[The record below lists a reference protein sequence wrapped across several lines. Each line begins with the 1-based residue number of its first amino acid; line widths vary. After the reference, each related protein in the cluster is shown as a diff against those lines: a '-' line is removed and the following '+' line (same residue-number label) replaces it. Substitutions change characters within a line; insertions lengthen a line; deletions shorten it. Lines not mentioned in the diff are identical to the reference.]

1 MASLAATR
9 GNTPSSATKQI
20 PLLCI
25 VCPEAPRFSDVS
37 HLLTHIA
44 SKGHLHHEKQTKLNS
59 HQDLTASA
67 LLNQY
72 GQWYKDNG
80 IEALLV
86 ERLRAKQM
94 KEAAKTRRTRG
105 AAPLASLN
113 SRRKT
118 KRPPNSAVKSEL
130 EDFSQDL
137 HLFPG
142 FLASEN
148 EVDVQDGFSVANDM
162 LSLKGQVWPGMG
174 KMDLAND
181 DMKRTRNQRK
191 PNSVIEKMRRT
202 SEGIEPTQ
210 VVMTPDFEVER
221 IKGVYDSS
229 SPIPGQGEETPK
241 KPSRPKRKR
250 HEVLAEVSS
259 NVPRG
264 GVRRSSRN
272 TLTKANRGQRLK
284 LDYERDTSSDQ
295 TPSLGSFK
303 QGHDLFQDDDGS
315 SPGMP
320 RHPALDT
327 GKELM
332 EAGVFEDRSFST
344 PLHQDQKYGSSS
356 PLTSP
361 SVSSWYTRYDPR
373 DRFVLH
379 PLNPMSR
386 SNVPSPTPST
396 RDMSARLLPARDVNR
411 GRHQTH
417 GYLSHGGNMTLG
429 SLAQVEASFGIG
441 DSPMYNSSARLPFAT
456 TNNFGAL
463 TQENF
468 RLNPAQQQ
476 QPKHADY
483 SSATGDSLS
492 TSVGSQYLTMP
503 ESNPLFSHDRLF
515 FPLSQPHVNQSLS
528 SLGFTPINRGRDHS
542 LAAQDHERPAS
553 GPSIK
558 TESHSQLCDGID
570 SSDAKQG
577 PFIGGLWDPQP
588 TENNLDLAEELGEDV
603 DL

>member
-9 GNTPSSATKQI
+9 GNTASSATRI

-25 VCPEAPRFSDVS
+25 VCPDAPRFSDVS

-44 SKGHLHHEKQTKLNS
+44 SKGHLHHETQTKLKS
-59 HQDLTASA
+59 HQDLAATA
-67 LLNQY
+67 LLQQY
-72 GQWYKDNG
+72 EQWYSDNG
-80 IEALLV
+80 IEVLLV
-86 ERLRAKQM
+86 ERMQVKQK

-105 AAPLASLN
+105 AAPLATPK
-113 SRRKT
+113 RKT
-118 KRPPNSAVKSEL
+118 KRSQNSTTVKSEQQ
-130 EDFSQDL
+130 DFAQDFP
-137 HLFPG
+137 LFPG
-142 FLASEN
+142 FLPPEN
-148 EVDVQDGFSVANDM
+148 EVDVQDGFFVANDM

-174 KMDLAND
+174 KMDLANE

-191 PNSVIEKMRRT
+191 PHSVIEKMRRT

-210 VVMTPDFEVER
+210 VVMTSDLEVER

-229 SPIPGQGEETPK
+229 SPIPDQGEETPK

-250 HEVLAEVSS
+250 PEVLAEISS

-264 GVRRSSRN
+264 RVRRSNRN
-272 TLTKANRGQRLK
+272 TLTKADRGQRLK

-295 TPSLGSFK
+295 TPSLGSFRH
-303 QGHDLFQDDDGS
+303 GHDLFQDDDGS
-315 SPGMP
+315 SPV
-320 RHPALDT
+320 
-327 GKELM
+327 
-332 EAGVFEDRSFST
+332 VFEDRSFST
-344 PLHQDQKYGSSS
+344 PLYQEQKYDSSS
-356 PLTSP
+356 PLTSQ
-361 SVSSWYTRYDPR
+361 SVSSWFARYDSR
-373 DRFVLH
+373 DRFGLH

-396 RDMSARLLPARDVNR
+396 RDMSARALPARDANR

-429 SLAQVEASFGIG
+429 SLSQVDASFGIS
-441 DSPMYNSSARLPFAT
+441 DSPLYNSSARLPFAT
-456 TNNFGAL
+456 TNHFGSL

-476 QPKHADY
+476 QPKHGDY

-492 TSVGSQYLTMP
+492 SSIGSQFLTMP
-503 ESNPLFSHDRLF
+503 ESNPLYSHDRLF
-515 FPLSQPHVNQSLS
+515 ISPLNQPHVNQSLS
-528 SLGFTPINRGRDHS
+528 SLGFTPINRGRDPS
-542 LAAQDHERPAS
+542 LASHDHERRAS

-558 TESHSQLCDGID
+558 IESQLCDGID
-570 SSDAKQG
+570 SGDAKQG
-577 PFIGGLWDPQP
+577 PFVSSLWDSQH

-603 DL
+603 GL